1 MEILLFLA
9 VPRWS
14 MQFWA
19 WLLIF
24 LGILL
29 VGAVV
34 GFLVSRK
41 LFKKYLKD
49 NPPINE
55 KMIREMYRQMGVT
68 PSEKKIKQVMKAI
81 EESNR

>member
-1 MEILLFLA
+1 MNLLLFL
-9 VPRWS
+9 VPTWS
-14 MQFWA
+14 LQFWA

-29 VGAVV
+29 VGAVA
-34 GFLVSRK
+34 GFFISRK
-41 LFKKYLKD
+41 VFKKYLKD

-68 PSEKKIKQVMKAI
+68 PSEKKIRQVMKAL
-81 EESNR
+81 EDSNK